1 MPQSLKPLKREEVFS
16 AMNDVILNK
25 TTTIERCVNR
35 IHEVYAGNPDN
46 LKDFTKQDSII
57 LNIQRACEASI
68 DLAMHIVSERK
79 LGVPKASREGFMLL
93 QEAEIIDAALA
104 KTLMNMV
111 GFRNIAVHDY
121 QALELDILEA
131 ILEKHIDEFK
141 DFTKVMLQ
149 LEA

>member
-1 MPQSLKPLKREEVFS
+1 MYS

-35 IHEVYAGNPDN
+35 IHEVFAGNPDN

-79 LGVPKASREGFMLL
+79 LGVPKASRESFKML
-93 QEAEIIDAALA
+93 QEASLIDATLA

-121 QALELDILEA
+121 QALDLDILEA
-131 ILEKHIDEFK
+131 ILDKHIDDFK
-141 DFTKVMLQ
+141 DFTKIILK